1 MGRLGQGSF
10 PVRERFGSRMRLALM
25 ASGRGTNV
33 EAILEAIREDRLD
46 AVPVVLLC
54 DQPGAPVIGVASR
67 FGVPVQMVTRAGFPS
82 RVAQQERILQLLVAS
97 RADLIALAGWE
108 AILAPEVVDRFA
120 GRILN
125 IHPSLLPDF
134 AGMVAPEPQAAALR
148 AGLTESGCTVHIVT
162 ADVDAGPIVAQ
173 TRVPILPG
181 DTLESLTGRIL
192 TAELELYPRVIQS
205 FAEDQAK
212 VGVARPS

>member
-1 MGRLGQGSF
+1 MTGELSDVPRT
-10 PVRERFGSRMRLALM
+10 RLALL

-33 EAILEAIREDRLD
+33 EAILQAIRDGRLG
-46 AVPVVLLC
+46 AEPVLLLC
-54 DQPGAPVIGVASR
+54 DRPGAPVIGVASR
-67 FGVPVQMVTRAGFPS
+67 FGVPVELVTRAGFAS
-82 RVAQQERILQLLVAS
+82 RAAQQERIRDLLVTS
-97 RADLIALAGWE
+97 RADVVALAGWGT
-108 AILAPEVVDRFA
+108 ILDAVVVDAFP

-134 AGMVAPEPQAAALR
+134 AGMLAPEPQAAALR
-148 AGLTESGCTVHIVT
+148 AGHTESGCTVHIVT
-162 ADVDAGPIVAQ
+162 ADVDAGAIVAQ

-212 VGVARPS
+212 VGVARHS